1 MKTVIHNIGTLAG
14 ILPSDV
20 IKLEGA
26 QMNHVECIED
36 AYLVIED
43 DIITEYGEMSDSVI
57 LKSESQS
64 SQRGNSPVILNGTK
78 CSEESLS
85 ERSFADAQDDKD
97 NAQDEKNSTLK
108 EKNSTQEENIEYI
121 DAKGG
126 FVMPAFCDSHT
137 HIVYAGCRDGEFRDK
152 IAGLSYEEI
161 AARGGGIL
169 NSADLLHETSE
180 DELYRQAMER
190 VREIMAM
197 GTGAVEIKSGYG
209 LTVED
214 ELKMLRVIRRIKETA
229 PITVK
234 ANFLGAHAV
243 GRAYRGRQSEY
254 VDLDCEE
261 MLPKVAEEG
270 LADFVDVFCDTGFF
284 TVEET
289 ARILEKA
296 ANLGIRP
303 KIHANELEVSGGVQV
318 GVKYNA
324 LSVDHLEKTT
334 EAEIEALRGSET
346 MPTMLPGCSFFLGI
360 PFGNAKGYIE
370 AGLPVALA
378 SDYNP
383 GSSPSG
389 NMRFVMALGCIRMRL
404 TPEQSFNACTI
415 NSAYAMGVSKEL
427 GSITVGKKANLIIT
441 KPVPSLAFIPYS
453 HQTPVIEQ
461 VILNGTRIC
470 TSQIQ

>member
-1 MKTVIHNIGTLAG
+1 MKTIIYNIGTLAG
-14 ILPSDV
+14 ILPEGV
-20 IKLEGA
+20 LKLEGA
-26 QMNHVECIED
+26 EMNHVESIEN

-43 DIITEYGEMSDSVI
+43 GIISEFGAISEGGFQNRATPLAAGGGAHEVGGVV
-57 LKSESQS
+57 LKTT
-64 SQRGNSPVILNGTK
+64 LTDGT
-78 CSEESLS
+78 
-85 ERSFADAQDDKD
+85 ADA
-97 NAQDEKNSTLK
+97 DEF
-108 EKNSTQEENIEYI
+108 I

-126 FVMPAFCDSHT
+126 FVMPCFCDSHT

-169 NSADLLHETSE
+169 NSADLLHATSE
-180 DELYRQAMER
+180 EELYEQAMVR

-209 LTVED
+209 LTTED

-243 GRAYRGRQSEY
+243 GRAYKGRQAEY
-254 VDLDCEE
+254 VDLVCNE
-261 MLPKVAEEG
+261 MLPAVAAEG
-270 LADFVDVFCDTGFF
+270 LADYVDVFCDTGFF
-284 TVEET
+284 TVEDT
-289 ARILEKA
+289 DKILGKA
-296 ANLGIRP
+296 AEYGITP

-318 GVKYNA
+318 GVKHNA

-334 EAEIEALRGSET
+334 EAEIEALKGSRT

-360 PFGNAKGYIE
+360 PYGNAKGYIQ

-389 NMRFVMALGCIRMRL
+389 NMRFVMALGCIKMRL

-415 NSAYAMGVSKEL
+415 NSAYAMGVSDKL
-427 GSITVGKKANLIIT
+427 GSITIGKKANLIIT
-441 KPVPSLAFIPYS
+441 KPIPSLAFISYC
-453 HQTPVIEQ
+453 HQTPVIER
-461 VILNGTRIC
+461 VLIP
-470 TSQIQ
+470 

>member
-1 MKTVIHNIGTLAG
+1 MKTVIYNIGTLAG
-14 ILPSDV
+14 ILPEGV
-20 IKLEGA
+20 LKLEGE
-26 QMNHVECIED
+26 QMGHVECLHD
-36 AYLVIED
+36 AYLIIED
-43 DIITEYGEMSDSVI
+43 GIISEFGSGWKDREFQNRATPLAAGGGAHEVGGVVLKLSVLTGAHI
-57 LKSESQS
+57 
-64 SQRGNSPVILNGTK
+64 P
-78 CSEESLS
+78 
-85 ERSFADAQDDKD
+85 D
-97 NAQDEKNSTLK
+97 
-108 EKNSTQEENIEYI
+108 EYI

-126 FVMPAFCDSHT
+126 YVMPCFCDSHT

-180 DELYRQAMER
+180 EELYRQAMER
-190 VREIMAM
+190 VNEIMAM

-214 ELKMLRVIRRIKETA
+214 ELKMLRVIKRIKETA
-229 PITVK
+229 PITIK

-243 GRAYRGRQSEY
+243 GRAYKGRQSEY
-254 VDLDCEE
+254 VDLVCEK
-261 MLPKVAEEG
+261 MLPAVAAEG
-270 LADFVDVFCDTGFF
+270 LADYVDVFCDEGFF

-289 ARILEKA
+289 DRILSKA
-296 ANLGIRP
+296 AEYGIVP
-303 KIHANELEVSGGVQV
+303 KIHANELGVSGGVQV
-318 GVKYNA
+318 GVKHNA

-334 EAEIEALRGSET
+334 EAEIETLRGSRT

-360 PFGNAKGYIE
+360 PYGNAKGYIE

-415 NSAYAMGVSKEL
+415 NSAYAMGVSDSL
-427 GSITVGKKANLIIT
+427 GSITVGKKAHLIIT
-441 KPVPSLAFIPYS
+441 KPIPSLAFIPYS
-453 HQTPVIEQ
+453 HQTPIIER
-461 VILNGTRIC
+461 VIL
-470 TSQIQ
+470 

>member
-1 MKTVIHNIGTLAG
+1 MKTIIFNIGTLAG
-14 ILPSDV
+14 ILPKDV
-20 IKLEGA
+20 LKLEGS

-43 DIITEYGEMSDSVI
+43 GIITEYGEMSDSVI
-57 LKSESQS
+57 LKGESQS
-64 SQRGNSPVILNGTK
+64 SQRSNSPVILNGTK

-85 ERSFADAQDDKD
+85 ERSFADAQDDK
-97 NAQDEKNSTLK
+97 NG
-108 EKNSTQEENIEYI
+108 TQEEKIEYI

-180 DELYRQAMER
+180 EDLYQQAMER

-197 GTGAVEIKSGYG
+197 GTGAAEIKSGYG

-229 PITVK
+229 PLTVK

-254 VDLDCEE
+254 VDLVCEE

-334 EAEIEALRGSET
+334 EAEIEVLRGSET

-415 NSAYAMGVSKEL
+415 NTAYAMGVSDEL
-427 GSITVGKKANLIIT
+427 GSITIGKKANLIIT

-453 HQTPVIEQ
+453 HQTPIIEQ
-461 VILNGTRIC
+461 VILNGNRI
-470 TSQIQ
+470 

>member
-1 MKTVIHNIGTLAG
+1 MKTIIYNIGTLAG
-14 ILPSDV
+14 ILPEGTL
-20 IKLEGA
+20 KLEGA
-26 QMNHVECIED
+26 QMNHVECIEN

-43 DIITEYGEMSDSVI
+43 GIITEYGVGTGCQNNPSHDSVAAARC
-57 LKSESQS
+57 KSPLGCLLTAHDPCGQGGSTVLTTS
-64 SQRGNSPVILNGTK
+64 TNS
-78 CSEESLS
+78 EA
-85 ERSFADAQDDKD
+85 R
-97 NAQDEKNSTLK
+97 
-108 EKNSTQEENIEYI
+108 YI
-121 DAKGG
+121 DAQGG
-126 FVMPAFCDSHT
+126 FVMPCFCDSHT

-180 DELYRQAMER
+180 DDLYEQSMVR

-214 ELKMLRVIRRIKETA
+214 ELKMLRVIKRIKETA

-254 VDLDCEE
+254 VDLVCNE
-261 MLPKVAEEG
+261 MLPAVAAEG
-270 LADFVDVFCDTGFF
+270 LADYVDVFCDEGFF

-289 ARILEKA
+289 DRILA
-296 ANLGIRP
+296 AAAKYGITP

-318 GVKYNA
+318 GVKHNA

-334 EAEIEALRGSET
+334 EAEIEALRGSRT

-360 PFGNAKGYIE
+360 PYGNAKGYIE

-415 NSAYAMGVSKEL
+415 NTAYAMGVSDQL

-453 HQTPVIEQ
+453 HQTPVIDR
-461 VILNGTRIC
+461 VILGGQTIA
-470 TSQIQ
+470 